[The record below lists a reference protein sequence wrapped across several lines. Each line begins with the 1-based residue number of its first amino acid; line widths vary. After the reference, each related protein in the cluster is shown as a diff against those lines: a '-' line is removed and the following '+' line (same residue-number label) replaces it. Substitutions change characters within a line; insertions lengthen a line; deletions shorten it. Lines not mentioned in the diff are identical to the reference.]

1 MVTTNK
7 NTVQKGRVIVV
18 VGMLTFTFNQYL
30 NCNIALKD
38 RFAFTKEIVN
48 INNRKLVKITSVI
61 TVYIN

>member
-18 VGMLTFTFNQYL
+18 VGMVTFTFNQYL

-38 RFAFTKEIVN
+38 RFAFTKEIIN
-48 INNRKLVKITSVI
+48 INNRKLV
-61 TVYIN
+61 